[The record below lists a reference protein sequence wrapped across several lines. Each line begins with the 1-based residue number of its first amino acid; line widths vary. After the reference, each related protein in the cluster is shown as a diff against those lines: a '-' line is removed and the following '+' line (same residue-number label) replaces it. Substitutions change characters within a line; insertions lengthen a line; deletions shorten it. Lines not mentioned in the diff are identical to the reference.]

1 MKSTLLHTL
10 LLLLLVAMTGCK
22 ANYDATKEAYEKAKE
37 AAANRSTITESTPT
51 DGAVTEVMPM
61 VNNTPLAEERRE
73 SVRPVD
79 DARFDAYAIVV
90 GSFRQIT
97 NARSLRDRLIADGYP
112 AVVVQNA
119 KEMYRVIISSYTTI
133 EEARN
138 ERKEVTKRYPHFTN
152 TWILLQD

>member
-1 MKSTLLHTL
+1 MRAIVSHVVILAVMVLM
-10 LLLLLVAMTGCK
+10 VGCK

-61 VNNTPLAEERRE
+61 VGNTPLAEERRE

-79 DARFDAYAIVV
+79 DARFNAYAVVV

-119 KEMYRVIISSYTTI
+119 KEMYRVIISSYTTL
-133 EEARN
+133 EEARS
-138 ERKEVTKRYPHFTN
+138 ERKEVMKRYPHFTN